1 MLKKICSKPIINSF
15 IKLNKLSFSEP
26 LRRAPI
32 DPEELEKIRT
42 DLIKKQ
48 NNDFAEI
55 TVRKRP
61 TKLPLTDTEIKKT
74 TDFYDQKK
82 GPIRETE
89 AVFNFNEPAL
99 NNKP

>member
-1 MLKKICSKPIINSF
+1 MLKKICSNPIINSF
-15 IKLNKLSFSEP
+15 IKQNKLSFSEP
-26 LRRAPI
+26 IRRPPI
-32 DPEELEKIRT
+32 SQEEFEKIRT

-48 NNDFAEI
+48 NNDFDEI

-61 TKLPLTDTEIKKT
+61 TRLPLTNTEVKKT
-74 TDFYDQKK
+74 SDFYDQKK